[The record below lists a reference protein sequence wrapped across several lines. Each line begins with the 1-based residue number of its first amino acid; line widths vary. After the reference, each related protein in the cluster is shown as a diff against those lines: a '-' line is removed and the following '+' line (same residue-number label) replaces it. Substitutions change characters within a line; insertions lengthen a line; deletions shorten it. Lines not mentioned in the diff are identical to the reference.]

1 MTPSG
6 PTRIGIDFGT
16 ANTVVAGWDPEHGR
30 GVPIPLPGLDV
41 LREAGPGPTQRVVP
55 SLIAYADD
63 GGTRRLGAQVT
74 PELAETAGVAVFAST
89 KSNVSGQAYDAPRRV
104 GDRKITGRQAATEF
118 LGGVMA
124 LALLTVEAD
133 DLEIVATAPVESFD
147 AYRDWLVREVR
158 AGLPAARLR
167 VVDEATAAAV
177 GYSARLN
184 PGDAFAVLDFGAGTL
199 DVSVVRVQEPDAA
212 GAGAGV
218 RTIAK
223 KGLDLGGNTIDALL
237 AEHAISRLSLP
248 PGDQVGRNQVF
259 RRLLTS
265 AEQAKRALADAD
277 HADITARDARSDT
290 LHRVTVTRA
299 EFDALLRDKGV
310 LRRVNQ
316 ALRACLDSASARGY
330 GTADIRHVF
339 LVGGSCLIPAVQDLV
354 HLHFDPEV
362 VRLDRP
368 LEAVAAGAAG
378 IAGGSELFDH
388 IQHDYAI
395 RHVDRDT
402 GAYEFETL
410 VEAGT
415 AYPTEE
421 PVRTLTVKAVHEGQ
435 RKLGLAV
442 YELAHAT
449 YRDSS
454 AELEIAFDP
463 GGGAR
468 TVAVTPQQRQQ
479 RSMLWLNEDSP
490 TFLVADPPAEAGQD
504 RFRLE
509 FRIDTH
515 KRLTVTAY
523 DLHRHV
529 RVLDAQPVVRL
540 A

>member
-74 PELAETAGVAVFAST
+74 PELADTAGVAVFAST

-237 AEHAISRLSLP
+237 AEHAIGRLSLP
-248 PGDQVGRNQVF
+248 PGDQIGR
-259 RRLLTS
+259 
-265 AEQAKRALADAD
+265 
-277 HADITARDARSDT
+277 
-290 LHRVTVTRA
+290 
-299 EFDALLRDKGV
+299 
-310 LRRVNQ
+310 
-316 ALRACLDSASARGY
+316 
-330 GTADIRHVF
+330 
-339 LVGGSCLIPAVQDLV
+339 
-354 HLHFDPEV
+354 
-362 VRLDRP
+362 
-368 LEAVAAGAAG
+368 
-378 IAGGSELFDH
+378 
-388 IQHDYAI
+388 
-395 RHVDRDT
+395 
-402 GAYEFETL
+402 
-410 VEAGT
+410 
-415 AYPTEE
+415 
-421 PVRTLTVKAVHEGQ
+421 
-435 RKLGLAV
+435 
-442 YELAHAT
+442 
-449 YRDSS
+449 
-454 AELEIAFDP
+454 
-463 GGGAR
+463 
-468 TVAVTPQQRQQ
+468 
-479 RSMLWLNEDSP
+479 
-490 TFLVADPPAEAGQD
+490 
-504 RFRLE
+504 
-509 FRIDTH
+509 
-515 KRLTVTAY
+515 
-523 DLHRHV
+523 
-529 RVLDAQPVVRL
+529 
-540 A
+540 

>member
-1 MTPSG
+1 MT
-6 PTRIGIDFGT
+6 TRIGIDFGT
-16 ANTVVAGWDPEHGR
+16 ANTVVAGWDAEHGR
-30 GVPIPLPGLDV
+30 GVPIPLPGVDL

-63 GGTRRLGAQVT
+63 GSARRLGAQVT
-74 PELAETAGVAVFAST
+74 AELFETPGFTVFAST
-89 KSNVSGQAYDAPRRV
+89 KANVSGRAYDPARRV
-104 GDRKITGRQAATEF
+104 GDRMITGSQAATQF
-118 LGGVMA
+118 LSDIMA
-124 LALLTVEAD
+124 LALLTVEDD

-147 AYRDWLVREVR
+147 RYRDWLVREVR
-158 AGLPAARLR
+158 DGLPTARLR

-184 PGDAFAVLDFGAGTL
+184 PGDAFGVIDFGAGTL
-199 DVSVVRVQEPDAA
+199 DVSVVRVLEPDDA
-212 GAGAGV
+212 GSGAGV

-237 AEHAISRLSLP
+237 AEHAIARLSLP
-248 PGDQVGRNQVF
+248 AGDQIGRNLVF

-265 AEQAKRALADAD
+265 AEQAKRTLATAEG
-277 HADITARDARSDT
+277 ADISARDARTGT
-290 LHRVTVTRA
+290 LHRVAVTRG
-299 EFDALLRDKGV
+299 EFDALLRDNGV
-310 LRRVNQ
+310 LRRINQ
-316 ALRACLDSASARGY
+316 ALRACLHAAAERGF
-330 GTADIRHVF
+330 GTGDIRQLF

-378 IAGGSELFDH
+378 IAGGSELYDH

-395 RHVDRDT
+395 RHVNSDT
-402 GAYEFETL
+402 GMYEFEPL

-415 AYPTEE
+415 AYPTAE
-421 PVRTLTVKAVHEGQ
+421 PVKTLTVKAVHDRQ
-435 RKLGLAV
+435 RRLGLAV

-454 AELEIAFDP
+454 AELEIAFDA

-468 TVAVTPQQRQQ
+468 AVHVTPQQRQE
-479 RSMLWLNEDSP
+479 RSMLWLNENSP
-490 TFLVADPPAEAGQD
+490 TFLEADPPAAAGQD

-509 FRIDTH
+509 FHIDTH

-523 DLHRHV
+523 DLQRQLL
-529 RVLDAQPVVRL
+529 VLDRQPVIRL

>member
-1 MTPSG
+1 MT
-6 PTRIGIDFGT
+6 TRIGIDFGT
-16 ANTVVAGWDPEHGR
+16 ANTVVAGWDSEHDR
-30 GVPIPLPGLDV
+30 GEPIPLPGIDL

-55 SLIAYADD
+55 SLIAYAAD
-63 GGTRRLGAQVT
+63 GARRLGAQVT
-74 PELAETAGVAVFAST
+74 PELAETPGMTVFAST
-89 KSNVSGQAYDAPRRV
+89 KSNVSGRAYDAGRLV
-104 GDRKITGRQAATEF
+104 GDRKITGREAATEF
-118 LGGVMA
+118 LGGVVA
-124 LALLTVEAD
+124 LALLTVEDD

-147 AYRDWLVREVR
+147 GYRDWLVQEVR
-158 AGLPAARLR
+158 AGLPTARLR

-184 PGDAFAVLDFGAGTL
+184 PGEAFGVIDFGAGTL
-199 DVSVVRVQEPDAA
+199 DVSVVRVLEADAA
-212 GAGAGV
+212 GSGAAV

-237 AEHAISRLSLP
+237 AERAIAGLALP
-248 PGDQVGRNQVF
+248 MGDQIGYNRVF
-259 RRLLTS
+259 RRLLAS
-265 AEQAKRALADAD
+265 AEQAKRTLATAD
-277 HADITARDARSDT
+277 RTEITALDAHSDRV
-290 LHRVTVTRA
+290 HRVPLTRG
-299 EFDALLRDKGV
+299 EFDAVLREKGV
-310 LRRVNQ
+310 LRRINQ
-316 ALRACLDSASARGY
+316 ALRSCLDSAAARGF
-330 GTADIRHVF
+330 AAEDIRHVF

-378 IAGGSELFDH
+378 IAGGSELYDH

-395 RHVDRDT
+395 RHVDRVT

-415 AYPTEE
+415 AYPTVE
-421 PVRTLTVKAVHEGQ
+421 PVKTLTVKAVHDGQ
-435 RKLGLAV
+435 RRLGLAV

-454 AELEIAFDP
+454 AELEIAFDA

-468 TVAVTPQQRQQ
+468 AVAVTPQQRQQ

-490 TFLVADPPAEAGQD
+490 TFLAADPPAAAGED

-509 FRIDTH
+509 FRIDAH

-523 DLHRHV
+523 DLHRQTL
-529 RVLDAQPVVRL
+529 VLDRQPVIRL

>member
-1 MTPSG
+1 MT
-6 PTRIGIDFGT
+6 TRIGIDFGT
-16 ANTVVAGWDPEHGR
+16 ANTVVAGWDPEAGR
-30 GVPIPLPGLDV
+30 GVPIPLPGVDM

-55 SLIAYADD
+55 SLIAYAHD
-63 GGTRRLGAQVT
+63 GTTRRLGIQVT
-74 PELAETAGVAVFAST
+74 PEMDDDPGFTVFAST
-89 KSNVSGQAYDAPRRV
+89 KSNVSGHAYDAGRPV
-104 GDRKITGRQAATEF
+104 GDRKVTGREAATQF
-118 LGGVMA
+118 LSDIMA
-124 LALLTVEAD
+124 LALLTIEDD

-147 AYRDWLVREVR
+147 GYRDWLVREVR
-158 AGLPAARLR
+158 EGLPTARLR
-167 VVDEATAAAV
+167 IVDEATAAAV

-184 PGDAFAVLDFGAGTL
+184 PGDAFAVIDFGAGTL
-199 DVSVVRVQEPDAA
+199 DVSVVRVQEPDET
-212 GAGAGV
+212 GSGAGV

-223 KGLDLGGNTIDALL
+223 RGLDLGGNTIDAFL
-237 AEHAISRLSLP
+237 AEHALGHLALP
-248 PGDQVGRNQVF
+248 HGDQIGRNQVF
-259 RRLLTS
+259 RRLLASAERAKRELAT
-265 AEQAKRALADAD
+265 AEQAVIRAA
-277 HADITARDARSDT
+277 DARSDRV
-290 LHRVTVTRA
+290 HQVTVTRG

-310 LRRVNQ
+310 LRRINQ
-316 ALRACLDSASARGY
+316 ALRSCLDLAATRGF
-330 GTADIRHVF
+330 GTDDIRGVF

-395 RHVDRDT
+395 RHVDHDT
-402 GAYEFETL
+402 GSYEFETL

-421 PVRTLTVKAVHEGQ
+421 AVKTLTVRAVHDRQ
-435 RKLGLAV
+435 RRLGLAV

-449 YRDSS
+449 YRDAS
-454 AELEIAFDP
+454 AELEISFDA

-468 TVAVTPQQRQQ
+468 TVTVTPQQRQQ

-490 TFLVADPPAEAGQD
+490 TFLEADPPATAGED

-509 FRIDTH
+509 FRIDAH
-515 KRLTVTAY
+515 KRLTVSAY
-523 DLHRHV
+523 DLRRHTL
-529 RVLDAQPVVRL
+529 VLDRQPVVRL